1 MNRKNTLRLILMVT
15 IICVTYLFIK
25 PHKQD
30 PHYFA
35 AACVVLNDMASPTST
50 ADFTEKLRNV
60 IMSENSSYAMDK
72 VEFDPASAQAA
83 IERYQ
88 HLSETEQQRA
98 KKSIESCLKV
108 MMPERLDG

>member
-1 MNRKNTLRLILMVT
+1 MNRKNTLIIILVM
-15 IICVTYLFIK
+15 IIVYVAYLFFK

-50 ADFTEKLRNV
+50 ADFAEKLRNV
-60 IMSENSSYAMDK
+60 IMNENSSYAVDK
-72 VEFDPASAQAA
+72 VEFDSASAQAA

-88 HLSETEQQRA
+88 HLSETEQQQA
-98 KKSIESCLKV
+98 KKSIDSCLPV
-108 MMPERLDG
+108 MMPASSDD